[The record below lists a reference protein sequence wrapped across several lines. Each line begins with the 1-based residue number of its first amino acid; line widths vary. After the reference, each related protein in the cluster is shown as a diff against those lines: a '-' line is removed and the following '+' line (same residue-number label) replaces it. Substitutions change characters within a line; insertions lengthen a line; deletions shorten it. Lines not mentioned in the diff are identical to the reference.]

1 MEKERFLNSMAT
13 ILEVQRVELDDNL
26 SNFSA
31 WDSLAMLSII
41 AMADEEFGVSL
52 TNGEIRN
59 AKTVEGVLNL
69 VLSKKAPR

>member
-1 MEKERFLNSMAT
+1 MAT